1 MRAFRSGE
9 YNVLLGTQMVAKGH
23 DVPNVTLVGIL
34 SADSTLNLPDFRSGE
49 RCFALLTQAAGRAGR
64 GDKPGRVN
72 FKAYDAEN
80 PILRMA
86 AEQDY
91 VSFAR
96 DELKQRQDL
105 QYPPFV
111 TMLKMTV
118 HHESETKAL
127 ELAQRFVNALEAF
140 QLESKVPYQIL
151 GPFPA
156 LVPVVNRVW
165 RVNVLI
171 KSQHMKPIKDWI
183 RASGFLENGN
193 LYFDV
198 DPISVI

>member
-1 MRAFRSGE
+1 
-9 YNVLLGTQMVAKGH
+9 
-23 DVPNVTLVGIL
+23 
-34 SADSTLNLPDFRSGE
+34 
-49 RCFALLTQAAGRAGR
+49 
-64 GDKPGRVN
+64 
-72 FKAYDAEN
+72 
-80 PILRMA
+80 MA

-183 RASGFLENGN
+183 RASGFWKME
-193 LYFDV
+193 
-198 DPISVI
+198 PIF

>member
-1 MRAFRSGE
+1 
-9 YNVLLGTQMVAKGH
+9 
-23 DVPNVTLVGIL
+23 
-34 SADSTLNLPDFRSGE
+34 
-49 RCFALLTQAAGRAGR
+49 
-64 GDKPGRVN
+64 
-72 FKAYDAEN
+72 
-80 PILRMA
+80 
-86 AEQDY
+86 
-91 VSFAR
+91 
-96 DELKQRQDL
+96 
-105 QYPPFV
+105 
-111 TMLKMTV
+111 MLKMTV

-171 KSQHMKPIKDWI
+171 KSQHMKPIRLDP
-183 RASGFLENGN
+183 ASGFLEMETYI
-193 LYFDV
+193 LMY